1 MPGPAKQPSVE
12 NLVREFVD
20 SWTGGEIDQHA
31 LDELRRFVVSRRD
44 GKPPSPARLLEALLS
59 TDVPINRSI
68 GGFAADLRGQVRI
81 HDLDSSEASLIEM
94 ASQYENAKSAGDDER
109 AADCRRAVLHSKR
122 RLAFL
127 LGRPNLSELKRAEK
141 SELQEWFRVW
151 LETPSLFESWV
162 DLRRQNSSK

>member
-1 MPGPAKQPSVE
+1 MPGSGKQPSVE
-12 NLVREFVD
+12 ALVREFVD
-20 SWTGGEIDQHA
+20 GWAGGVIDKDD

-59 TDVPINRSI
+59 TDIPISASI

-81 HDLDSSEASLIEM
+81 QDLDSSEASLIKI
-94 ASQYENAKSAGDDER
+94 ANQYEHARSAGDTER

-127 LGRPNLSELKRAEK
+127 LGRPNLSEAKRTEK
-141 SELQEWFRVW
+141 AELQEWFRVW
-151 LETPSLFESWV
+151 LEAPSLFESWV
-162 DLRRQNSSK
+162 DLRRRISSK